1 MKQWLDIIIWAIFY
15 ALVFIFCLK
24 MLSKVIERMIMNED
38 LSTYKETLMG
48 HLKHDTPVNKPHLFS
63 LIQVNLINLC
73 SHHM

>member
-1 MKQWLDIIIWAIFY
+1 
-15 ALVFIFCLK
+15 